1 MNKALILLFCLL
13 ISATNVWAQ
22 KRSYSTVNLLNGSSI
37 KGKVL
42 EHFPDSII
50 KIQTEGDNIWV
61 FSYSEIDTVLLSSKP
76 AVTGSNKFQFC
87 IESGTSVVGGSE
99 FNPAFSLFLTGTYMF
114 YDRFRVGVSTG
125 AEYFGISLLPLAAEM
140 QVDLFK
146 RNITPYIYLRGGY
159 GFSLKPKE
167 ETDYYTSDYKGGW
180 LYGGGIG
187 IRKRFSSD
195 FAMTF
200 SIGYRQ
206 QNTFES
212 RDNKYTDWW
221 NVDYE
226 RYYQYNRASLMIGFI
241 F

>member
-1 MNKALILLFCLL
+1 MNKAIIFLFSLL
-13 ISATNVWAQ
+13 IFATNVWAQ
-22 KRSYSTVNLLNGSSI
+22 KQSFSTVNLLNGSSI

-50 KIQTEGDNIWV
+50 KIQTEGENIWV
-61 FSYSEIDTVLLSSKP
+61 FSYSEIDTVYFFSKP
-76 AVTGSNKFQFC
+76 APSGSSKFQFC

-99 FNPAFSLFLTGTYMF
+99 FNPAFSLFLTGTYRF
-114 YDRFRVGVSTG
+114 YDRFRVGISTG
-125 AEYFGISLLPLAAEM
+125 AEYFGISLLPVAGEL
-140 QVDLFK
+140 QVDFFK
-146 RNITPYIYLRGGY
+146 RNTTPYIYVRGGY
-159 GFSLKPKE
+159 GISLKPKE
-167 ETDYYTSDYKGGW
+167 ETDYYTSVYKGGY
-180 LYGGGIG
+180 LYGCGIG

-200 SIGYRQ
+200 SVGYRR

-212 RDNKYTDWW
+212 RDNKYSDWW